1 MNSNNNNL
9 ESEIKI
15 FQTKL
20 QVETDPKQ
28 KKEIQKK
35 LMKLQLEKEIEEIKR
50 RIDYLK

>member
-1 MNSNNNNL
+1 MNTNNNNL

-28 KKEIQKK
+28 KQEIQKK
-35 LMKLQLEKEIEEIKR
+35 LMKLQLEKEIQDIR
-50 RIDYLK
+50 NRIEQIS